1 MHPRTERTF
10 SLTPR
15 FSRVIGASRAFTT
28 VSTVSQPARS
38 PRDFPEMKFR
48 TLNPGP
54 APSQNSVRSDLF
66 VARANQP
73 EHISLSSS
81 GGEGRGEEAIFSH
94 EGGSWRGGPFLAPGL
109 ATRFVFI
116 RPAVR
121 DSWFP
126 SPRKSVSIRT
136 AILKILVFLTRF
148 DFRRFRAAPGRS
160 LRFHFSV
167 PIFLSEIFSVS
178 LIRVHQCS
186 SVVKSVLVAAVPRWV
201 HPWFQE

>member
-1 MHPRTERTF
+1 MTMHPRTERTF

-38 PRDFPEMKFR
+38 PRDLPEMKFR
-48 TLNPGP
+48 TLNPRP
-54 APSQNSVRSDLF
+54 AAGQNSARSGLF

-116 RPAVR
+116 GVH
-121 DSWFP
+121 SWFP
-126 SPRKSVSIRT
+126 SPR
-136 AILKILVFLTRF
+136 
-148 DFRRFRAAPGRS
+148 RS

-167 PIFLSEIFSVS
+167 PIFLSEVFSVS
-178 LIRVHQCS
+178 LIRVHQCP
-186 SVVKSVLVAAVPRWV
+186 SVVESILVAAVPRWV
-201 HPWFQE
+201 HPWFQK